1 MKKESKQNKE
11 SQSISR
17 RQFLKKAG
25 FVVGGVA
32 ALGATG
38 ALNACSGKTT
48 TETKTVTST
57 TTPPASTTTATTT
70 TTLPASTT
78 TATTTKTATTTMPTT
93 VTSTVQVK
101 SWLPAKWDYEYD
113 IVCIGGGGASASCA
127 IAATDLGAK
136 CLILEK
142 APEKYQGGNTSVAGG
157 EVYSHQNV
165 DSAILYMTALNGAF
179 VVDPNY
185 IKVWANKMKDNG
197 NWMTTALACPN
208 VTARPWDEWPELPGH
223 TDSGCWIVGP
233 KGTDSGYGKQ
243 LWDLYY
249 KNIVSRKIDMWFE
262 SPGKHLIQ
270 DPVTKEILGVIAE
283 KAGATVY
290 IKAKK
295 AVLLACG
302 GFENNQQM
310 HQDYLHRASGYP
322 LGTPYNTGDGITMA
336 LEVNADLWH
345 CGNQAGPGLNFIH
358 PDLNF
363 SVASAPGATKNAIW
377 VGPDAKRFVNE
388 GESARHGKVQ
398 RNGEWVSFPTPL
410 PVHSIFDD
418 TAFKAGAMGATAR
431 ATAGLGWNL
440 IKGVYL
446 WSADNT
452 AELAKGWIKKANT
465 IKDLAKLIG
474 KDPDAL
480 DATVTRWNG
489 LCTAGADLDYG
500 RTTANL
506 KPVMTAPFYAMEL
519 KPSFYNTQGGPRRN
533 EKSEILDPLGKPI
546 PRLYGGG
553 ELGSPYANCYN
564 GGMNLGDCM
573 AFGRIAAENAVKLTA
588 WG

>member
-1 MKKESKQNKE
+1 MGKEKKL
-11 SQSISR
+11 ISR
-17 RQFLKKAG
+17 RNFLVAG
-25 FVVGGVA
+25 GAVIA
-32 ALGATG
+32 AG
-38 ALNACSGKTT
+38 ALSACAPKTT
-48 TETKTVTST
+48 TETVVSTVTNTVTNTKTATSTVTQTAPTQT
-57 TTPPASTTTATTT
+57 TTVTGAPV
-70 TTLPASTT
+70 
-78 TATTTKTATTTMPTT
+78 TTTKTATTTTTAPPQT

-101 SWLPAKWDYEYD
+101 PWLPAKWDYEYD
-113 IVCIGGGGASASCA
+113 IVCIGGGGASASAA

-142 APEKYQGGNTSVAGG
+142 APEKYQGGNTCVAGG

-165 DSAILYMTALNGAF
+165 DSAIQYMTALNGSF
-179 VVDPNY
+179 VVDPVY

-197 NWMTTALACPN
+197 NWMTTALGCPN

-249 KNIVSRKIDMWFE
+249 TNIVKRKIDMWFE

-270 DPVTKEILGVIAE
+270 DPITKEILGVIAE

-295 AVLLACG
+295 AVVLACG

-310 HQDYLHRASGYP
+310 HQDYLHRISGYP
-322 LGTPYNTGDGITMA
+322 LGTPYNTGDGINMA

-345 CGNQAGPGLNFIH
+345 CGNQAGPGLNFVH

-363 SVASAPGATKNAIW
+363 SVASSPGSRKNCIH
-377 VGPDAKRFVNE
+377 VGADGNRFMNE
-388 GESARHGKVQ
+388 AETARHGKVL
-398 RNGEWVSFPTPL
+398 RYGEWVSYPTPL
-410 PVHSIFDD
+410 PIHSIFDD
-418 TAFKAGAMGATAR
+418 TAFKSAALGTTLK

-440 IKGVYL
+440 IKGVYM
-446 WSADNT
+446 WSTDNSV
-452 AELAKGWIKKANT
+452 ELTKGWIKKANT
-465 IKDLAKLIG
+465 IKELAVLIN
-474 KDPDAL
+474 KDPAIL
-480 DATVTRWNG
+480 DAAVTKYNG
-489 LCTAGADLDYG
+489 FCTTGVDTEFG
-500 RTTANL
+500 RPKANL
-506 KPVMTAPFYAMEL
+506 LPIATAPFYAMEL
-519 KPSFYNTQGGPRRN
+519 KPTFYNTQGGPRRN
-533 EKSEILDPLGKPI
+533 EKSEILNPDGKPI

-553 ELGSPYANCYN
+553 ELGSPYAHCYN

-588 WG
+588 WS